1 MKKIRKIL
9 LWVFG
14 ILLVLAIQGVI
25 LIFLYEKEIKS
36 AALDKLNQ
44 QLNSPIEVGKIELSY
59 FKHFPYISLRF
70 PDVTIYESNNN
81 HKGIL
86 LQASEISL
94 FFNIWDIY
102 QGKYDVKKL
111 YINHASWNSKIDQ
124 FGNNNF
130 EIVKSD
136 TNTSTQNSK
145 FKLSI
150 EEIIILNSSVL
161 HIDLASKFIYRS
173 DIASLK
179 AKGAFSANEFELTL
193 ISQMHVK
200 TLNYEQVNYIKNKE
214 INLNTSIAVDFTNDH
229 YQFNS
234 AAIKIEKLNL
244 LLDGDINFSSSNKS
258 INLTAQ
264 GKELD
269 IQSFLSILPNQYS
282 NKVKEYK
289 STGTMFL
296 QTSIKGSLD
305 SNKTPRILLLAGF
318 ENTEVEINNSSIKN
332 QKINRLNFKLSYD
345 NNATVSMLDD
355 RIDVN
360 SFTATF
366 QDKPIQGHIN
376 ISELNDPYIDLYI
389 ETQQSLTDIQKIFP
403 IKDVDFKKG
412 DLALKLKLQTH
423 VSDLE
428 KNNNIKHIESE
439 GNVKITNASLL
450 AGKYALAL
458 ENINGDY
465 SFQKADLRINSM
477 SLKIGTSDI
486 ILQGFFRN
494 LFSFLL
500 SENEDLS
507 IDAALTS
514 NKLNL
519 KELLSSGENSTE
531 TEPYRL
537 KINPRLNVNLK
548 LNVKEIQFL
557 PFQALDVQGEMS
569 IENQNISTNYLACR
583 SQKGLVFAKINFNA
597 KQPKRMPMDIDLIL
611 NKVDVS
617 NLFREFDNFGVD
629 IITDKNIR
637 GNLSTSMK
645 INILWDENLNSI
657 HEAFYAKGNVL
668 IENGELLN
676 FDPMLA
682 LGKYI
687 DVNDL
692 KNLKFSNLENT
703 IEIKNKIIYIP
714 SMEIKS
720 NALSLQLSGTH
731 SFENKIDYHLQL
743 LLSDFI
749 KKKSKTLGDE
759 RFGEIEP
766 DGTGNTKLLIRMYGD
781 AENPQ
786 FSLDKKEIRKKLV
799 DDFKNERAEM
809 KKVLKDEFNSLFK
822 KEKDFKE
829 SINEGAS
836 DWEKDIPQQNNS
848 NKIVPSTSKTD
859 SVNKK
864 SKTSLQKLKD
874 KLKEKPEVDE

>member
-1 MKKIRKIL
+1 M

-44 QLNSPIEVGKIELSY
+44 QLNSPIKVGKIELSY

-111 YINHASWNSKIDQ
+111 YINHASWNSKIDKL
-124 FGNNNF
+124 GNSNF

-136 TNTSTQNSK
+136 TNTSTQGSK

-179 AKGAFSANEFELTL
+179 AKGDFSANEFELTL
-193 ISQMHVK
+193 ISQMHVN
-200 TLNYEQVNYIKNKE
+200 TLNHNQVSYIKNKE
-214 INLNTSIAVDFTNDH
+214 IKLNTRVAVDFSKDH

-234 AAIKIEKLNL
+234 AAIQIEKLNV
-244 LLDGDINFSSSNKS
+244 LLDGDINYSETNKS

-318 ENTEVEINNSSIKN
+318 ENADVEINNSSIKN
-332 QKINRLNFKLSYD
+332 QKINRLNFKLSFD

-355 RIDVN
+355 RIDIN

-376 ISELNDPYIDLYI
+376 ITELNDPYIDLYI

-412 DLALKLKLQTH
+412 DLALKLKLKTH

-531 TEPYRL
+531 SEPYRL

-557 PFQALDVQGEMS
+557 PFQAFDVQGEMS
-569 IENQNISTNYLACR
+569 IENQIISTNYLACR

-617 NLFREFDNFGVD
+617 NLFREFNNFGVD

-657 HEAFYAKGNVL
+657 HDAFYAKGNVL

-703 IEIKNKIIYIP
+703 IEIKNKNIFIP

-781 AENPQ
+781 AENPK
-786 FSLDKKEIRKKLV
+786 FSLDKKEIRKKIA

-809 KKVLKDEFNSLFK
+809 KKVLRDEFNSLFK

-836 DWEKDIPQQNNS
+836 DWEKDIPQQNNI
-848 NKIVPSTSKTD
+848 NKTVPSASKTD

-864 SKTSLQKLKD
+864 SKTGLQKLKD

>member
-44 QLNSPIEVGKIELSY
+44 QLNSPIKVGKIELSY

-111 YINHASWNSKIDQ
+111 YINHASWNSKIDKL
-124 FGNNNF
+124 GNSNF

-136 TNTSTQNSK
+136 TNTSTQGSK

-193 ISQMHVK
+193 ISQMHVN
-200 TLNYEQVNYIKNKE
+200 TLNHNQVSYIKNKE
-214 INLNTSIAVDFTNDH
+214 IKLNTRVAVDFSKDH

-234 AAIKIEKLNL
+234 AAIQIEKLNV
-244 LLDGDINFSSSNKS
+244 LLDGDINYSETNKS

-305 SNKTPRILLLAGF
+305 SNKTPKILLLAGF
-318 ENTEVEINNSSIKN
+318 ENAEVEINNSSIKN
-332 QKINRLNFKLSYD
+332 QKINRLNFKLSFD

-355 RIDVN
+355 RIDIN

-376 ISELNDPYIDLYI
+376 ITELNDPYIDLYI

-412 DLALKLKLQTH
+412 DLALKLKLKTH

-531 TEPYRL
+531 SEPYRL

-557 PFQALDVQGEMS
+557 PFQAFDVQGEMS
-569 IENQNISTNYLACR
+569 IENQIISTNYLACR

-617 NLFREFDNFGVD
+617 NLFREFNNFGVD

-657 HEAFYAKGNVL
+657 HDAFYAKGNVL

-703 IEIKNKIIYIP
+703 IEIKNKNIFIP

-781 AENPQ
+781 AENPK
-786 FSLDKKEIRKKLV
+786 FSLDKKEIRKKIA

-809 KKVLKDEFNSLFK
+809 KKVLRDEFNSLFK

-836 DWEKDIPQQNNS
+836 DWEKDIPQQNNI
-848 NKIVPSTSKTD
+848 NKTVPSTSKTD

-864 SKTSLQKLKD
+864 SKTGLQKLKD

>member
-1 MKKIRKIL
+1 M

-44 QLNSPIEVGKIELSY
+44 QLNSPIKVGKIELSY

-111 YINHASWNSKIDQ
+111 YINHASWNSKIDKL
-124 FGNNNF
+124 GNSNF

-136 TNTSTQNSK
+136 TNTSTQGSK

-179 AKGAFSANEFELTL
+179 AKGDFSANEFELTL
-193 ISQMHVK
+193 ISQMHVN
-200 TLNYEQVNYIKNKE
+200 TLNHNQVSYIKNKE
-214 INLNTSIAVDFTNDH
+214 IKLNTRVAVDFSKDH

-234 AAIKIEKLNL
+234 AAIQIEKLNV
-244 LLDGDINFSSSNKS
+244 LLDGDINYSETNKS

-318 ENTEVEINNSSIKN
+318 ENADVEINNSSIKN
-332 QKINRLNFKLSYD
+332 QKINRLNFKLSFD

-355 RIDVN
+355 RIDIN

-376 ISELNDPYIDLYI
+376 ITELNDPYIDLYI

-412 DLALKLKLQTH
+412 DLALKLKLKTH

-531 TEPYRL
+531 SEPYRL

-557 PFQALDVQGEMS
+557 PFQAFDVQGEMS
-569 IENQNISTNYLACR
+569 IENQIISTNYLACR

-617 NLFREFDNFGVD
+617 NLFREFNNFGVD

-645 INILWDENLNSI
+645 INILWDENLSSI
-657 HEAFYAKGNVL
+657 HDAFYAKGNVL

-703 IEIKNKIIYIP
+703 IEIKNKNIFIP

-781 AENPQ
+781 AENPK
-786 FSLDKKEIRKKLV
+786 FSLDKKEIRKKIA

-809 KKVLKDEFNSLFK
+809 KKVLRDEFNSLFK

-836 DWEKDIPQQNNS
+836 DWEKDIPQQNNI
-848 NKIVPSTSKTD
+848 NKTVPSTSKTD

-864 SKTSLQKLKD
+864 SKTGLQKLKD

>member
-1 MKKIRKIL
+1 M

-44 QLNSPIEVGKIELSY
+44 QLNSPIEAGKIELSY

-111 YINHASWNSKIDQ
+111 YINHASWNSKIDKL
-124 FGNNNF
+124 GNSNF

-136 TNTSTQNSK
+136 TNTSTQGSK

-179 AKGAFSANEFELTL
+179 AKGDFSANEFELTL
-193 ISQMHVK
+193 ISQMHVN
-200 TLNYEQVNYIKNKE
+200 TLNHNQVSYIKNKE
-214 INLNTSIAVDFTNDH
+214 IKLNTRVAVDFSKDH

-234 AAIKIEKLNL
+234 AAIQIEKLNV
-244 LLDGDINFSSSNKS
+244 LLDGDINYSETNKS

-318 ENTEVEINNSSIKN
+318 ENAEVEINNSSIKN
-332 QKINRLNFKLSYD
+332 QKINRLNFKLSFD

-355 RIDVN
+355 RIDIN

-376 ISELNDPYIDLYI
+376 ITELNDPYIDLYI

-412 DLALKLKLQTH
+412 DLALKLKLKTH

-531 TEPYRL
+531 SEPYRL

-557 PFQALDVQGEMS
+557 PFQAFDVQGEMS
-569 IENQNISTNYLACR
+569 IENQIISTNYLACR

-617 NLFREFDNFGVD
+617 NLFREFNNFGVD

-657 HEAFYAKGNVL
+657 HDAFYAKGNVL

-703 IEIKNKIIYIP
+703 IEIKNKNIFIP

-781 AENPQ
+781 AENPK
-786 FSLDKKEIRKKLV
+786 FSLDKKEIRKKIA

-809 KKVLKDEFNSLFK
+809 KKVLRDEFNSLFK

-836 DWEKDIPQQNNS
+836 DWEKDIPQQNNM
-848 NKIVPSTSKTD
+848 NKTVPSASKTD

-864 SKTSLQKLKD
+864 SKTGLQKLKD

>member
-1 MKKIRKIL
+1 M

-44 QLNSPIEVGKIELSY
+44 QLNSPIKVGKIELSY

-111 YINHASWNSKIDQ
+111 YINHASWNSKIDKL
-124 FGNNNF
+124 GNSNF

-136 TNTSTQNSK
+136 TNTSTQGSK

-179 AKGAFSANEFELTL
+179 AKGDFSANEFELTL
-193 ISQMHVK
+193 ISQMHVN
-200 TLNYEQVNYIKNKE
+200 TLNHNQVSYIKNKE
-214 INLNTSIAVDFTNDH
+214 IKLNTRVAVDFSKDH

-234 AAIKIEKLNL
+234 AAIQIEKLNV
-244 LLDGDINFSSSNKS
+244 LLDGDINYSETNKS

-318 ENTEVEINNSSIKN
+318 ENADVEINNSSIKN
-332 QKINRLNFKLSYD
+332 QKINRLNFKLSFD

-355 RIDVN
+355 RIDIN

-376 ISELNDPYIDLYI
+376 ITELNDPYIDLYI

-412 DLALKLKLQTH
+412 DLALKLKLKTH

-531 TEPYRL
+531 SEPYRL

-557 PFQALDVQGEMS
+557 PFQAFDVQGEMS
-569 IENQNISTNYLACR
+569 IENQIISTNYLACR

-617 NLFREFDNFGVD
+617 NLFREFNNFGVD

-657 HEAFYAKGNVL
+657 HDAFYAKGNVL

-703 IEIKNKIIYIP
+703 IEIKNKNIFIP

-781 AENPQ
+781 AENPK
-786 FSLDKKEIRKKLV
+786 FSLDKKEIRKKIA

-809 KKVLKDEFNSLFK
+809 KKVLRDEFNSLFK

-836 DWEKDIPQQNNS
+836 DWEKDIPQQNNM
-848 NKIVPSTSKTD
+848 NKTVPSASKTD

-864 SKTSLQKLKD
+864 SKTGLQKLKD